1 MTDTNYY
8 RVMHENKHYV
18 ITVSDPQSED
28 VVEAYGATYL
38 QFYVVTNKE
47 TGVVECKCP
56 ALCDAII
63 FAENGSAMLESKPWE
78 WRKQEASPSAELM
91 AATSDSPPGKH

>member
-1 MTDTNYY
+1 MTDNPY
-8 RVMHENKHYV
+8 RVMHENERYV

-28 VVEAYGATYL
+28 VVEVYGATYL

-47 TGVVECKCP
+47 TGVIECKCP

-63 FAENGSAMLESKPWE
+63 FAENGNSMLESKPWE
-78 WRKQEASPSAELM
+78 WRKET
-91 AATSDSPPGKH
+91 AAAADLVAAAADSPVGKH